1 MSNLNISYSNQ
12 GKTMASQGA
21 CRSGTGV
28 FYQAMPAV
36 GTDGRNVMKLIP
48 VQKVNGQFVR
58 SPTSTM
64 KDIAEPQRDLTL
76 DVPSISKINMC
87 TLGPTAKG
95 QSVNKRQFYMSTSQN
110 PTNLTG
116 IYKSVSIQTPIVT
129 TKVRQPQSALS
140 LTSPELTLL
149 NKDQLPVTVK
159 SPVLPNGQYL
169 QIPPNAQVKTLPA
182 SALPPAI
189 KRQIFTSSTSCA
201 SNSNLPMVL
210 YVSPVQTMK
219 PGGTPLCP
227 TSQKAPLSLSRLPRS
242 SGQTHSTCSSS
253 GSTPCSTTAK
263 DIKRPVTPLKWVIEE
278 TDGSPAPCLVPVNS
292 SSMTSDILKTLA
304 EMEKATKPCENT
316 AKKCSPSQESQT
328 KIGQEKDN
336 ALVMYNGKVY
346 FVAKKTPELCNRPS
360 KPLEASRNMG
370 DSTTQAAESVR
381 FNQRISLP
389 PSLPLSSS
397 LGSQLS
403 NKTRPDPKHIVIPD
417 DIIDLCDDD
426 PQDDLTY
433 QAISTRDVTRQP
445 LRQSEVDEDED
456 SNVIFVSYLPP
467 KAVSKVAEEDKE
479 MAHMLNDLE
488 AEQEVLCSQDH
499 LNGQIV
505 DSQNK
510 VSGLSIEKCQSVATA
525 QDMAGCQGSATGQEL
540 NSRQHNITGQYRKI
554 LQRFHGRA
562 TGIRI
567 ENIQGNAT
575 SKEMGSSHPSASTQ
589 EMGNVQDDATDQGI
603 VNSQHHPA
611 TQEMDNITG
620 STSLQT
626 EMETHKE
633 KSSSDPIPEQ
643 RTSVL
648 DMESLETCDRMLKQ
662 MFGITSDVKICLVR
676 IDAKPKA
683 IPKVFPRIGTT
694 NKRTI
699 EAIRKLLQGSN
710 ILIKKREHKETE
722 VSATRKDGS
731 CPIDA
736 KRLKIEKV
744 KNASE
749 SSENTETLTSP
760 TPQLEMQP
768 LTSPTPQLE
777 MQPLTRPTPQLEMQ
791 PLTSPT
797 PQLEMQPLT
806 SPTPQLKMQPLTS
819 PTPQLEMQPL
829 TSPTPQL
836 EMQPLTSPTP
846 QLEMQPLTSPT
857 PQLEMQPLT
866 SPTPQL
872 KMQPLT
878 SPTPQLKMQPLTSPS
893 PQLKMQPLTSP
904 TPQLKMQPL
913 TSPTPQLKMQP
924 LTSPSPQLKMQPL
937 TSPSPQLKMQPL
949 TSPTPQLKMQP
960 LTSPSPQLKIQPL
973 TSPTPQLEMQPLT
986 SPTPQLEMQPLTSP
1000 TPQLEMQ
1007 PLTSPTPQLE
1017 MQPLTNPSPQLDI
1030 LSDAE
1035 HIFGYEEPTVN
1046 DLISTAVETGFPSHP
1061 LPEINPVHISKR
1073 SSNSPVPSVHP
1084 QTNAEAM
1091 NCAPGPLC
1099 GTASNIKPNSRRRR
1113 GKGKRCTACPCGVT
1127 GTLVQE
1133 KAMSSSSTS
1142 QEEPS
1147 SSKPP
1152 NTRYSGCSTSAIAKS
1167 AKRKG
1172 RKSTKAQ
1179 MDDKELT
1186 SVEIQCPS
1194 TVSEQGSSTAGEIPT
1209 SYLCS
1214 TALMDPE
1221 EIKRHERIKR
1231 LKELLKEK
1239 EAALAMIRKNMG

>member
-129 TKVRQPQSALS
+129 TKMRQPQSALS

-316 AKKCSPSQESQT
+316 SKKCSPSQESQT

-467 KAVSKVAEEDKE
+467 KTVSKVAEEDKE

-603 VNSQHHPA
+603 GNSQHHPA

-648 DMESLETCDRMLKQ
+648 DMESLESCDRLLKQ
-662 MFGITSDVKICLVR
+662 MFGITSDVKICLER

-777 MQPLTRPTPQLEMQ
+777 MQPLT
-791 PLTSPT
+791 SPT
-797 PQLEMQPLT
+797 PQLE
-806 SPTPQLKMQPLTS
+806 
-819 PTPQLEMQPL
+819 
-829 TSPTPQL
+829 
-836 EMQPLTSPTP
+836 
-846 QLEMQPLTSPT
+846 
-857 PQLEMQPLT
+857 
-866 SPTPQL
+866 
-872 KMQPLT
+872 
-878 SPTPQLKMQPLTSPS
+878 MQPLTSPS
-893 PQLKMQPLTSP
+893 PQLKMQPLPVNSSVENAALTHQLSVENAAPHSP
-904 TPQLKMQPL
+904 SPQLE
-913 TSPTPQLKMQP
+913 MQP

-937 TSPSPQLKMQPL
+937 TSPSPQLK
-949 TSPTPQLKMQP
+949 
-960 LTSPSPQLKIQPL
+960 
-973 TSPTPQLEMQPLT
+973 
-986 SPTPQLEMQPLTSP
+986 MQPLTSP

-1127 GTLVQE
+1127 GKLVQE

>member
-64 KDIAEPQRDLTL
+64 KDISEPQRDLTL
-76 DVPSISKINMC
+76 DVPSISKINMS
-87 TLGPTAKG
+87 TLGPTARG
-95 QSVNKRQFYMSTSQN
+95 QSVNKRSFYMSTSQN

-129 TKVRQPQSALS
+129 TKVAQSALS

-159 SPVLPNGQYL
+159 SPALPNGQYL

-227 TSQKAPLSLSRLPRS
+227 TFQKAPLSLSRLPRP
-242 SGQTHSTCSSS
+242 SGQTHSKCSSS

-263 DIKRPVTPLKWVIEE
+263 DGKRPVTPIKWVIEE
-278 TDGSPAPCLVPVNS
+278 ADGSPAQCLVPVNS

-328 KIGQEKDN
+328 RIGQEKDN

-370 DSTTQAAESVR
+370 DSTTQAAESVG

-397 LGSQLS
+397 LGSQFS

-426 PQDDLTY
+426 PQDDLAY

-445 LRQSEVDEDED
+445 FRQSEVDEDED

-467 KAVSKVAEEDKE
+467 KTVSKVAEEDKE

-505 DSQNK
+505 DNQNK
-510 VSGLSIEKCQSVATA
+510 VSGLSIEKCQSIATA

-540 NSRQHNITGQYRKI
+540 NSRQHDITGQYRKI

-575 SKEMGSSHPSASTQ
+575 SKEMGSSHPSSSTQ

-603 VNSQHHPA
+603 GNSQHHPA

-648 DMESLETCDRMLKQ
+648 DMESLETCDRLLKQ
-662 MFGITSDVKICLVR
+662 MFGITSDVKICLER

-683 IPKVFPRIGTT
+683 IPKAFPRIGTT

-736 KRLKIEKV
+736 KRQKIEKV

-749 SSENTETLTSP
+749 SSENTEPLTSP
-760 TPQLEMQP
+760 TPQLEKQPLTNPTPQLEKQPLTNPTPQLEKQPLTSLTPQLEKQPLTSPTPQLKKQP

-777 MQPLTRPTPQLEMQ
+777 KQ

-797 PQLEMQPLT
+797 PQLEKQPLA
-806 SPTPQLKMQPLTS
+806 SPTPQLEKQPLTS
-819 PTPQLEMQPL
+819 PTPQLE
-829 TSPTPQL
+829 
-836 EMQPLTSPTP
+836 
-846 QLEMQPLTSPT
+846 
-857 PQLEMQPLT
+857 
-866 SPTPQL
+866 
-872 KMQPLT
+872 K
-878 SPTPQLKMQPLTSPS
+878 
-893 PQLKMQPLTSP
+893 
-904 TPQLKMQPL
+904 
-913 TSPTPQLKMQP
+913 QP

-949 TSPTPQLKMQP
+949 ASPSPPMKMQPLASPTPQLEKQP
-960 LTSPSPQLKIQPL
+960 LTSPSPQLKMQPL
-973 TSPTPQLEMQPLT
+973 ASPSPQLKMQPLASPTPQLEKQPLTSPSPQLKMQTLASPSPQLKMQPLT
-986 SPTPQLEMQPLTSP
+986 S
-1000 TPQLEMQ
+1000 
-1007 PLTSPTPQLE
+1007 
-1017 MQPLTNPSPQLDI
+1017 PSPQLDI

-1035 HIFGYEEPTVN
+1035 HIFGYEEPTVSY
-1046 DLISTAVETGFPSHP
+1046 LISTAVETGVPSKP
-1061 LPEINPVHISKR
+1061 LPEINSVHISKR

-1091 NCAPGPLC
+1091 DCAPGPFC

-1133 KAMSSSSTS
+1133 KAMSLSSTS

-1152 NTRYSGCSTSAIAKS
+1152 NTRSSGSSTFAIAKS

-1179 MDDKELT
+1179 MEDKELT

>member
-64 KDIAEPQRDLTL
+64 KDISEPQRDLTL
-76 DVPSISKINMC
+76 DVPSISKINMS

-95 QSVNKRQFYMSTSQN
+95 QSVNKRSFYMSTSQN

-129 TKVRQPQSALS
+129 TKVAQSALS

-159 SPVLPNGQYL
+159 SPALPNGQYL

-227 TSQKAPLSLSRLPRS
+227 TFQKAPLSLSRLPRPP
-242 SGQTHSTCSSS
+242 GQTHSKCSSS

-263 DIKRPVTPLKWVIEE
+263 DGKRPVTPIKWVIEE
-278 TDGSPAPCLVPVNS
+278 ADGSPAQCLVPVNS

-328 KIGQEKDN
+328 RIGQEKDN

-370 DSTTQAAESVR
+370 DSTTQAAESVG

-397 LGSQLS
+397 LGSQFS

-445 LRQSEVDEDED
+445 FRQSEVDEDED

-505 DSQNK
+505 DNQNK
-510 VSGLSIEKCQSVATA
+510 VSGLSIEKCQSIATA

-589 EMGNVQDDATDQGI
+589 DMGNVQDDATDQGI
-603 VNSQHHPA
+603 GNSQHHPA

-648 DMESLETCDRMLKQ
+648 DMESLERCDRLLKQ
-662 MFGITSDVKICLVR
+662 MFGITSDVKICLER

-683 IPKVFPRIGTT
+683 IPKAFPRIGTT

-710 ILIKKREHKETE
+710 ILIKKREHKEAE

-736 KRLKIEKV
+736 KRQKIEKV
-744 KNASE
+744 KNVSE
-749 SSENTETLTSP
+749 SSENTSP
-760 TPQLEMQP
+760 TPQLEKQPLTNPTPQLEKQPLTIPTPQLEKQPLTIPTPQLEKQP

-777 MQPLTRPTPQLEMQ
+777 KQ

-797 PQLEMQPLT
+797 PQLE
-806 SPTPQLKMQPLTS
+806 KQPLTS
-819 PTPQLEMQPL
+819 PTPQLEKQPLTSPTQLKKQPL

-836 EMQPLTSPTP
+836 EKQPLTSPTP
-846 QLEMQPLTSPT
+846 QLEKQPLTSPT
-857 PQLEMQPLT
+857 PQLE
-866 SPTPQL
+866 
-872 KMQPLT
+872 K
-878 SPTPQLKMQPLTSPS
+878 QPLTSPS
-893 PQLKMQPLTSP
+893 PQLKMQPLASP
-904 TPQLKMQPL
+904 SPQLKMQTLASPSPQLKMQPL
-913 TSPTPQLKMQP
+913 ASPSPQLKMQP
-924 LTSPSPQLKMQPL
+924 LASPSPQLKMQPLASPSPQLKMQPLASPSPQLKMQPLASPSPQLKMQPLASPSPQLKMQPL
-937 TSPSPQLKMQPL
+937 TSPSPQL
-949 TSPTPQLKMQP
+949 
-960 LTSPSPQLKIQPL
+960 
-973 TSPTPQLEMQPLT
+973 
-986 SPTPQLEMQPLTSP
+986 
-1000 TPQLEMQ
+1000 
-1007 PLTSPTPQLE
+1007 
-1017 MQPLTNPSPQLDI
+1017 DI

-1035 HIFGYEEPTVN
+1035 YIFGYEEPTVN
-1046 DLISTAVETGFPSHP
+1046 YLISTAVETGVPSKP

-1091 NCAPGPLC
+1091 DCAPGPFC

-1152 NTRYSGCSTSAIAKS
+1152 NTRSSGSSTFAIAKS

-1179 MDDKELT
+1179 MEDKELT